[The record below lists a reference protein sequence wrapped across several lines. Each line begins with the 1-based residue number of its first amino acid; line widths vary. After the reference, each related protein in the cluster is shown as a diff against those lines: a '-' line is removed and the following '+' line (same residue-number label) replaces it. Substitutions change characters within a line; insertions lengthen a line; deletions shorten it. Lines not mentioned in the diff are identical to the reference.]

1 MTAGA
6 EAPAPSGSAPLR
18 LPKLD
23 RFALLAAPGLA
34 YLGLIYALPLA
45 LLLLDSLRDAEGAFS
60 VASYVAFFSDPFNL
74 TVLWRTLR
82 VAALTTLLALVIA
95 YPTAFALARA
105 RGVAQTIILTAMVL
119 PLSVG
124 VIVKAFAWSILFRTQ
139 GPINQTL
146 MGLGIIDQPLRLLF
160 TETALI
166 IGAANVFLP
175 FAVLP
180 IYAVI
185 RQIDPALSSAAASLG
200 ATPLFRFTRVVVPLT
215 APGVVAGGAF
225 VFSLAVSMYVIPS
238 LIVGERQQVLSMLIA
253 RSFLFLR
260 DEQFGATVSA
270 ILLLIAVAVVMG
282 SSWLVARLSGG
293 RA

>member
-1 MTAGA
+1 MTARA
-6 EAPAPSGSAPLR
+6 EPAPLR
-18 LPKLD
+18 LPQLD

-45 LLLLDSLRDAEGAFS
+45 LLLLDSLRDADGAFTL
-60 VASYVAFFSDPFNL
+60 ASYAAFFADPFNMS
-74 TVLWRTLR
+74 VLWRTLR
-82 VAALTTLLALVIA
+82 IAALTTLLALLIA
-95 YPTAFALARA
+95 WPTAFALARA
-105 RGVAQTIILTAMVL
+105 QGLAQTLILAAMVL

-139 GPINQTL
+139 GPINQMLT
-146 MGLGIIDQPLRLLF
+146 GLGIVEQPLRLLF

-185 RQIDPALSSAAASLG
+185 RQIDPALSAAAASLG
-200 ATPLFRFTRVVVPLT
+200 ATPWFRFTRVVAPLT

-225 VFSLAVSMYVIPS
+225 VFSLAVSMYVTPS

-270 ILLLIAVAVVMG
+270 ILLMIAVAVVMG
-282 SSWLVARLSGG
+282 SSWLVARMSGG

>member
-1 MTAGA
+1 MTARA
-6 EAPAPSGSAPLR
+6 AAPR
-18 LPKLD
+18 LPRLD
-23 RFALLAAPGLA
+23 RFALLAAPGLV

-45 LLLLDSLRDAEGAFS
+45 LLLVRSLRDAEGAFS
-60 VASYVAFFSDPFNL
+60 LASYVAFFADPFNMTIL
-74 TVLWRTLR
+74 GRTLR
-82 VAALTTLLALVIA
+82 VAALTTLLALAIA
-95 YPTAFALARA
+95 FPTAFALARA
-105 RGVAQTIILTAMVL
+105 RGAAQTIILAAMVL

-139 GPINQTL
+139 GPVNQAL
-146 MGLGIIDQPLRLLF
+146 MGLGLVDQPVRLLF
-160 TETALI
+160 TETALV

-180 IYAVI
+180 IYAVV
-185 RQIDPALSSAAASLG
+185 RQIDPALPAAAASLG
-200 ATPLFRFTRVVVPLT
+200 ASPLFRFIRVIAPLT
-215 APGVVAGGAF
+215 LPGVIAGGAF

-260 DEQFGATVSA
+260 DEQLGATVST
-270 ILLLIAVAVVMG
+270 ILLTIAVAVVMG
-282 SSWLVARLSGG
+282 SGWLAARLSGG